1 MTETKNTN
9 TYTELEIARAL
20 THMTDTKKD
29 LLCSTLKIVELK
41 ELASNKDKYLNYLS
55 TAENYAKMYAI
66 YVEALKEF
74 RRKLIGPQSVDG
86 WIADVACEYRELDTQ
101 EKESLIVKLLQIVI

>member
-1 MTETKNTN
+1 MTETKKNNT
-9 TYTELEIARAL
+9 TYTEMDIARTL
-20 THMTDTKKD
+20 THITDSKKD
-29 LLCSTLKIVELK
+29 LLCSTLKIGELK

-74 RRKLIGPQSVDG
+74 RRKLIGPSPLMVG
-86 WIADVACEYRELDTQ
+86 LMMWLVNIENWTHRI
-101 EKESLIVKLLQIVI
+101 K